1 MEGFDIRTLALTN
14 LFLSVLLGLGSI
26 VFSHIDTSFRSFR
39 QLGSG
44 YFLFALGFVLIG
56 LRAYVSDFFSIII
69 ANALIVAGFSI
80 LIMGILKFLD
90 YPTQHCKNVTL
101 TLIFLLI
108 SSFLYFTYINN
119 NASLRII
126 IISAVIAAQCF
137 FSSYKIM
144 RHKEKLYRL
153 FTRFLGYAF
162 LFCGLVF
169 SLRVYIT
176 ATSPLVNNFMEAGS
190 IHAMS
195 LVAQQLVVITSCFT
209 LSWSASQKLVHKLAI
224 QATIDPLTQVYNRR
238 AMEEFAEKEILR
250 AQRNKSHLAIILMD
264 IDLFKQV
271 NDNYGHQ
278 VGDKVLQEFA
288 LRLKN
293 SLRQYDTLA
302 RYGGEEFLLLLPNTE
317 AEIAI
322 TIAEK
327 LRNTIA
333 QPVFELN
340 ISPPLSV
347 TASFGVACVQGDKI
361 NWQQLV
367 GFADNA
373 MYHVKANGR
382 NKVQLHSAD
391 IHPLKTNDLLI

>member
-26 VFSHIDTSFRSFR
+26 VFSRIDTSFRSFR